1 MQCYNFETEFFPVVT
16 GQWSW
21 HPEPSI
27 PPRLSITLLTVSLMR
42 PLSFDGFGKVVG
54 IVVARR
60 NAMYLLMSNDYRVY
74 YADVA
79 NAKMSFKPSAFSSI
93 CLMNRVIQTELC

>member
-1 MQCYNFETEFFPVVT
+1 MAPRALYP
-16 GQWSW
+16 
-21 HPEPSI
+21 PPSFHHTI
-27 PPRLSITLLTVSLMR
+27 YSLR

-79 NAKMSFKPSAFSSI
+79 NAKMS
-93 CLMNRVIQTELC
+93 